1 MFSTAGLAS
10 VWSNYCLKA
19 TQIDFTSTQN
29 ATMGQ
34 PVIDGDSVIER
45 VHGRRADRPIL
56 LHHLSR
62 LRGRHGAG
70 MRQREQQSGTGLTRT
85 DWAVNWAYLQKQKTY
100 DFVWG
105 VININFEKGSLCH

>member
-1 MFSTAGLAS
+1 VQNQYPACTKSTALAAMFSTAGLAS

-85 DWAVNWAYLQKQKTY
+85 DWAGQLGISAKAEDL
-100 DFVWG
+100 
-105 VININFEKGSLCH
+105 